1 MKRNHP
7 FRLRLARRMILRPT
21 MLRPTILR
29 PTILRQTM
37 LTLAV
42 ASLLLASMLAA
53 LGAGPDGATNATAS
67 NTDGHWQVFEGHAF
81 ADSRIVPSGVS
92 LVACLGGCED
102 GYVSEPVAIGQD
114 GRYSALRVAPGGA
127 ERSDLPDADVI
138 TFWLVGHDDQVSAV
152 QSWLFTGDGQTR
164 ELHLSFHKLP
174 VPSRGVARSGDGRG
188 TVTTDL
194 TVPDPEELGLAA
206 ARTPRS
212 YVNSWSYAGV
222 PVLPGLTILVGLL
235 IAIIGVAVLVH
246 RNRLAWR

>member
-7 FRLRLARRMILRPT
+7 FRLRIARR
-21 MLRPTILR
+21 TI
-29 PTILRQTM
+29 PA
-37 LTLAV
+37 LAV

-53 LGAGPDGATNATAS
+53 LGAGPDGAPNATAS
-67 NTDGHWQVFEGHAF
+67 NTGGHWQVFEGHAF

-114 GRYSALRVAPGGA
+114 GRYSALRVAPGGSD
-127 ERSDLPDADVI
+127 RSDLPDADVI
-138 TFWLVGHDDQVSAV
+138 TFWLLGHDDQVSAV
-152 QSWLFTGDGQTR
+152 QSWLFTGDGRTR

-174 VPSRGVARSGDGRG
+174 VPSRGVTTPGGGRG

-194 TVPDPEELGLAA
+194 TVPDPGELGLAPA
-206 ARTPRS
+206 QTPRS
-212 YVNSWSYAGV
+212 YVNSLSYAGV
-222 PVLPGLTILVGLL
+222 PVLPGLSILVGML